1 MFKRNQ
7 SAQPQS
13 PCGLAFDHRNGQIVI
28 AEYAADGGFDIYR
41 AVLGERRSVNLAS
54 TDLRTTLT
62 KGNAHTDAPSL
73 PVSPDAAEEDI
84 LRTII
89 ERSQGD
95 QSHVLAFTRT
105 PDARIVVTQVEALAV
120 TEIVRRT
127 EQWLDDQQPEHTQ
140 PQEKTLRA
148 ETRTRAI
155 TRLWRASLGD
165 IQPTGTAAIL
175 VIGDNDYAI
184 GLWSEQTG
192 LVYETE
198 ELFES
203 GAGIEIKCQHARDV
217 FTKFVAPESLAKLKL
232 PEVTNAVLSAADGY
246 ADSMLALL
254 NESPELD
261 GIRIE
266 HVSINIGNA
275 TRLDQPTAF
284 AIGSLLDHETIPV
297 CNLAVT
303 PQLRLDEIERERKLK
318 DRTANSHKARAAV
331 LAILIPLVAVIAF
344 TMAAWMDNG
353 IEDVRLNSRIN
364 EETLTGQKLAQAN
377 SDYESSKAN
386 FAAFHSLLD
395 NLITLRQRQPAA
407 HQLLSDLNQR
417 WPQDPTWYISELNVK
432 GANVEIKG
440 KTKNEQAITSFAKSL
455 EFSNGLFT
463 GILTRNN
470 VEGNSPNSAPQQ
482 QQNEP
487 PRSSVIEF
495 TILSTYAPLA
505 TPGKAV
511 AAPGQPQQMGPQPLP
526 MPQPSLTNGPQARP
540 KPVPAASA
548 MPSGPIPNLPVPPQ
562 SQGTK

>member
-1 MFKRNQ
+1 MFNRHQ

-28 AEYAADGGFDIYR
+28 AEYAANGGFDIYR
-41 AVLGERRSVNLAS
+41 TIIGERRSVNLAS

-73 PVSPDAAEEDI
+73 PVSPGAAEEDI

-127 EQWLDDQQPEHTQ
+127 DQWLDDQQPEHTQ

-198 ELFES
+198 ELFEP
-203 GAGIEIKCQHARDV
+203 GAGIEIKCQHARDM
-217 FTKFVAPESLAKLKL
+217 FTKFVAPASLAKLKL

-266 HVSINIGNA
+266 HVSINIGDA
-275 TRLDQPTAF
+275 TRLDQPLDQPTAF
-284 AIGSLLDHETIPV
+284 AIGSLLDHETIPA

-303 PQLRLDEIERERKLK
+303 PQIRLDEIERERNLK
-318 DRTANSHKARAAV
+318 VRTANSHKARAAV

-344 TMAAWMDNG
+344 TMAAWTDNG
-353 IEDVRLNSRIN
+353 IEHVRLNSRIK

-482 QQNEP
+482 QSQA

-511 AAPGQPQQMGPQPLP
+511 AAPPQPQQMGSLQ
-526 MPQPSLTNGPQARP
+526 QPSLTNGPQAGP
-540 KPVPAASA
+540 KPAASPSVL
-548 MPSGPIPNLPVPPQ
+548 PSGPIPNLPVPPQ

>member
-41 AVLGERRSVNLAS
+41 AIIGERRSVNLAS

-73 PVSPDAAEEDI
+73 PVSSDAAEEDI

-127 EQWLDDQQPEHTQ
+127 DQWLDDQQPEHTQ

-198 ELFES
+198 ELFEP

-217 FTKFVAPESLAKLKL
+217 FTKFVAPASLAKLKL
-232 PEVTNAVLSAADGY
+232 PDVTNAVLSAADGY

-254 NESPELD
+254 SESPELD

-266 HVSINIGNA
+266 HVSINIGDA

-284 AIGSLLDHETIPV
+284 AIGSLLDHETIPA

-303 PQLRLDEIERERKLK
+303 PQMRLDEIERERKLK

-353 IEDVRLNSRIN
+353 IEHVRLNSRIN

-417 WPQDPTWYISELNVK
+417 WPQDPSWYISEINVK

-470 VEGNSPNSAPQQ
+470 VEGNSPNSAPP
-482 QQNEP
+482 QQNQP

-511 AAPGQPQQMGPQPLP
+511 TTPAQPQQMGSLQ
-526 MPQPSLTNGPQARP
+526 QPSLTNGPQAGP
-540 KPVPAASA
+540 KPAASPSVL
-548 MPSGPIPNLPVPPQ
+548 PSGPIPNLPVPPQ

>member
-28 AEYAADGGFDIYR
+28 AEYAANGGFDIYR
-41 AVLGERRSVNLAS
+41 AIIGERRSVNLAS

-62 KGNAHTDAPSL
+62 KGNAHTDAPAL
-73 PVSPDAAEEDI
+73 PVSPDAAEEEI

-89 ERSQGD
+89 ERSQGH

-127 EQWLDDQQPEHTQ
+127 DQWLDDQQPEHTQ

-198 ELFES
+198 ELFEP

-217 FTKFVAPESLAKLKL
+217 FTKFVAPASLAKLKL

-254 NESPELD
+254 NESSELD

-266 HVSINIGNA
+266 HVSINIGDA

-284 AIGSLLDHETIPV
+284 AIGSLLDHETIP
-297 CNLAVT
+297 A
-303 PQLRLDEIERERKLK
+303 
-318 DRTANSHKARAAV
+318 
-331 LAILIPLVAVIAF
+331 
-344 TMAAWMDNG
+344 
-353 IEDVRLNSRIN
+353 
-364 EETLTGQKLAQAN
+364 
-377 SDYESSKAN
+377 
-386 FAAFHSLLD
+386 
-395 NLITLRQRQPAA
+395 
-407 HQLLSDLNQR
+407 
-417 WPQDPTWYISELNVK
+417 
-432 GANVEIKG
+432 
-440 KTKNEQAITSFAKSL
+440 
-455 EFSNGLFT
+455 
-463 GILTRNN
+463 
-470 VEGNSPNSAPQQ
+470 
-482 QQNEP
+482 
-487 PRSSVIEF
+487 
-495 TILSTYAPLA
+495 
-505 TPGKAV
+505 
-511 AAPGQPQQMGPQPLP
+511 
-526 MPQPSLTNGPQARP
+526 
-540 KPVPAASA
+540 
-548 MPSGPIPNLPVPPQ
+548 
-562 SQGTK
+562 